1 MGTKTEFSDMP
12 IRQYIFIILAT
23 IIEVI
28 LIIVCFGYWC
38 KKCYINEKKRIKK
51 LRNQTNRKYVIIHDR
66 YITEEIARLNAGK
79 IRGI

>member
-38 KKCYINEKKRIKK
+38 KKCYINEKNRIRK

-79 IRGI
+79 IRRI